1 MDTLVLNKNW
11 QPDRVINWKTAMTLI
26 CSQRVEVVEY
36 HNSSII
42 RTPTTTFKVPSVIRY
57 LTGKAAKFN
66 IKLSRRM
73 LFYRDQGK
81 CQYCSKEVSIHKFTV
96 DHVLPKSKNGKTNWR
111 NVVVS
116 CNTCNSKKR
125 DRTPE
130 EAGMSLLKEPQ
141 RPESKLELLRQ
152 ELKEINKWNNY
163 V

>member
-11 QPDRVINWKTAMTLI
+11 QPDRVISWKTAMTLI
-26 CSQRVEVVEY
+26 CSHRVEVVEY
-36 HNSSII
+36 HNSSVI

-57 LTGKAAKFN
+57 LTGKTAKFK

-73 LFYRDQGK
+73 LYFRDQGK
-81 CQYCSKEVSIHKFTV
+81 CQYCSKEVGINNFTV
-96 DHVLPKSKNGKTNWR
+96 DHVLPRSKNGKTNWS

-116 CNTCNSKKR
+116 CGPCNISKR

-130 EAGMSLLKEPQ
+130 EAGMRLLSEPR
-141 RPESKLELLRQ
+141 RPESKIELLRQ
-152 ELKEINKWNNY
+152 EIKQINKWNNY